1 MMIITNMS
9 LNSSRFVLF
18 NLRSSVI
25 TGLFLC
31 LQNIIK
37 NLMKHLKSV
46 YALLFLILFSGA
58 ALAKQPIECLLKVK
72 VVANQKYTSP
82 QTEYTSI
89 KNDGYPMLL
98 IGIQVLE
105 SQTVRNSQKIKAHHT
120 YCKTLIGQQRD
131 AYLSGPYDPNK
142 ITIKI
147 GNHLRLRNIHSSGQ
161 EYPFWSDFY
170 YVEP

>member
-1 MMIITNMS
+1 MTTITTNQ
-9 LNSSRFVLF
+9 NSNRFVLF

-46 YALLFLILFSGA
+46 YALLSLIFFSDA
-58 ALAKQPIECLLKVK
+58 VLAKQPIECLLKVK

-98 IGIQVLE
+98 IGIQVME
-105 SQTVRNSQKIKAHHT
+105 SQSIRSSQKVKAHHA
-120 YCKTLIGQQRD
+120 YCKALIGQQRD

-147 GNHLRLRNIHSSGQ
+147 GDHLKLRNIHSSGR
-161 EYPFWSDFY
+161 EYPFWPDFY
-170 YVEP
+170 YIET

>member
-1 MMIITNMS
+1 MIITSMNQN
-9 LNSSRFVLF
+9 LNRFVLF

-25 TGLFLC
+25 TGLFYAY
-31 LQNIIK
+31 QNIIK
-37 NLMKHLKSV
+37 NPMKRLKPV
-46 YALLFLILFSGA
+46 YVLLFLTLFSDA
-58 ALAKQPIECLLKVK
+58 ALAKQPIECLLNVK
-72 VVANQKYTSP
+72 VVASQKYTSP
-82 QTEYTSI
+82 QAEYTSI

-105 SQTVRNSQKIKAHHT
+105 SQTLRSSQKIKAHHL

-131 AYLSGPYDPNK
+131 AYLSGSYDSNK

-147 GNHLRLRNIHSSGQ
+147 GDYLKLRNIHSSGQ
-161 EYPFWSDFY
+161 EYPFWPDFY

>member
-1 MMIITNMS
+1 
-9 LNSSRFVLF
+9 
-18 NLRSSVI
+18 
-25 TGLFLC
+25 
-31 LQNIIK
+31 
-37 NLMKHLKSV
+37 MKHLKSV

-72 VVANQKYTSP
+72 VIANQKYTSP

-98 IGIQVLE
+98 IGIQVME
-105 SQTVRNSQKIKAHHT
+105 SQSIRSSQNVKAHHA
-120 YCKTLIGQQRD
+120 YCKALIGQQRD

-147 GNHLRLRNIHSSGQ
+147 GDHLKLRNIYSSGQ
-161 EYPFWSDFY
+161 EYPFWPDFY
-170 YVEP
+170 YIGP

>member
-1 MMIITNMS
+1 MIITSMNQN
-9 LNSSRFVLF
+9 LNRFVLF

-25 TGLFLC
+25 TGLFYVY
-31 LQNIIK
+31 QNIIK
-37 NLMKHLKSV
+37 NPMKCLKPV
-46 YALLFLILFSGA
+46 YVLLFLTLFSGA
-58 ALAKQPIECLLKVK
+58 ALAKQPIECLLNVK
-72 VVANQKYTSP
+72 VVASQKYTSP
-82 QTEYTSI
+82 QAEYTSI

-105 SQTVRNSQKIKAHHT
+105 SQTIRSSQKIKAHHL

-131 AYLSGPYDPNK
+131 AYLSGSYDSHK

-147 GNHLRLRNIHSSGQ
+147 GDHLKLRNIHSSGQ
-161 EYPFWSDFY
+161 EYPFWPDFY